1 MIVAARV
8 LGPEQ
13 IGIYAFC
20 VVFIG
25 IFHIIVN
32 LGFEP
37 YIQREVGRDSAIA
50 SSLMTQVF
58 IMKFAVYLLSVVII
72 VITAHIIIPSE
83 YKRNVLY
90 IITVTMFFQTYL
102 AVANAFFRAFQ
113 KTIYE
118 GASRIILRIINTG
131 AGLAALAAGKGLMA
145 LVIIE
150 LIAQM
155 LACMWAWL
163 MLCSK
168 LALPRLQFEPR
179 ELIRLVGK
187 TWHFSIIRIVQ
198 SIFNSIDM
206 IMLSTMIG
214 DLFTGY
220 YSAAVR
226 ITSSAFGFIPNSFTG
241 AFLPPLSR
249 KALED
254 TDSFMKAFTLYFKY
268 LVLAGITIAVF
279 MAGFTHDI
287 VVLCLGKE
295 FIPIIVTVKIMA
307 AVIFITFVNWP
318 LTTALIALD
327 CEREVLRI
335 FTVSAVVNILLN
347 IVLLPLWKDRGAAST
362 TLFSQILLLFLQ
374 SIVLFKQGISVPLLF
389 RRSTGPLLTGI
400 ITFTMAYFLE
410 SLGPQLWIRVSIVS
424 VLFFVML
431 LVSGSFYKELSVL
444 RKVVGL

>member
-1 MIVAARV
+1 MITAARV

-25 IFHIIVN
+25 LFHIIVN

-37 YIQREVGRDSAIA
+37 YIQREVGRDATIA
-50 SSLMTQVF
+50 GSLMTEIF
-58 IMKFAVYLLSVVII
+58 IIKFAVYLIAVVII
-72 VITAHIIIPSE
+72 ITTAHFIIPTE
-83 YKRNVLY
+83 QKRNVLY
-90 IITVTMFFQTYL
+90 VITITMFFQTYL

-113 KTIYE
+113 KTVYE
-118 GASRIILRIINTG
+118 GVSRIILRIINTG

-150 LIAQM
+150 LTAQM
-155 LACMWAWL
+155 LACIWAWL
-163 MLCSK
+163 ILCSK
-168 LALPRLQFEPR
+168 LTLPRMRFEPR
-179 ELIRLVGK
+179 KLIRLVGK

-206 IMLSTMIG
+206 VMLSTMTG

-254 TDSFMKAFTLYFKY
+254 TDSFMISFIPYFKY

-279 MAGFTHDI
+279 MTGFTYDV
-287 VVLCLGKE
+287 VVLCLGKD
-295 FIPIIVTVKIMA
+295 FIPIIITVKIMA
-307 AVIFITFVNWP
+307 AVVLITFINWP

-327 CEREVLRI
+327 CERKVLRI

-347 IVLLPLWKDRGAAST
+347 IALLPIWKDRGAAFT
-362 TLFSQILLLFLQ
+362 TLFSQLLLLFLQ
-374 SIVLFKQGISVPLLF
+374 SIVLFRQGISLPLLF
-389 RRSTGPLLTGI
+389 RRSAGPLLTGI
-400 ITFTMAYFLE
+400 VTFTAAYLLE
-410 SLGPQLWIRVSIVS
+410 SFGSQLWIRLSIVS
-424 VLFFVML
+424 VLFFVIL
-431 LVSGSFYKELSVL
+431 LLSGSFSKEFSVL
-444 RKVVGL
+444 RKVIGL